1 VVTIV
6 LVAILLAFSIGLKI
20 ISNVIKSNANEKDKN
35 LYKVPLWGS
44 RVAILALMITIMG
57 STVRVIAAG
66 HVGVA
71 TLFGQVQPL
80 QLTEGI
86 HFVNPLL
93 SVTEMSAQVQ
103 KHEGKYDAASK
114 DMQAVHVE
122 MVVNYRLLPDKAT
135 DVYQK
140 IGVKF
145 ASIIIDPAAQEVL
158 KANTALHI
166 ASDILLKRPLIKSDI
181 QKGLTE
187 WALKYGVEVK
197 EVSIVNISF
206 DKAYEN
212 AIEAKQIE
220 QQRADQKV
228 YELIQAQKQAE
239 IVAAAAKGV
248 GNAAMEQSKG
258 QAEALQ
264 IKAVAEA
271 EYNKKITASLSPIL
285 IQQQYL
291 VKWDGKLPQFITSGS
306 GMLFQLPVLNDEK
319 K

>member
-1 VVTIV
+1 MSFVIGV
-6 LVAILLAFSIGLKI
+6 LLFFVLAFVLKKL
-20 ISNVIKSNANEKDKN
+20 SKVKDLKGDVRPI
-35 LYKVPLWGS
+35 LVWGS
-44 RVAILALMITIMG
+44 RVCCVAACLIIFG
-57 STVRVIAAG
+57 STIRLVPAG
-66 HVGVA
+66 HVGVM
-71 TLFGQVQPL
+71 TLFGKVQGEPL
-80 QLTEGI
+80 QEGI
-86 HFVNPLL
+86 HLINPLL
-93 SVTEMSAQVQ
+93 NVTIMSTQVQ
-103 KHEGKYDAASK
+103 KHTGKYDAASK

-122 MVVNYRLLPDKAT
+122 MAINHRLLPDRAP
-135 DVYQK
+135 DIYQK
-140 IGVKF
+140 VGLDF

-158 KANTALHI
+158 KANTALHV
-166 ASDILLKRPLIKSDI
+166 ASDILQKRPLIKNDI

-197 EVSIVNISF
+197 EVSIINISF

-248 GNAAMEQSKG
+248 GNAAMEQSRG
-258 QAEALQ
+258 QAEALI
-264 IKAVAEA
+264 IKAAAEA

-291 VKWDGKLPQFITSGS
+291 VKWDGKLPQFITGSGS
-306 GMLFQLPVLNDEK
+306 GMLFQLPVLNEEK